1 MEDNHLKSF
10 EVSGFK
16 KFDDLKLEDLG
27 QFNLIIGDNNVGKTS
42 LLEALC
48 SSNYLDVFG
57 KSLANI
63 NLHIK
68 KNQNL
73 NKSFIHQYFC
83 NEKEGFPQTII
94 IIEKSN
100 KEYTIKLTRKNE
112 NEVYGLSIINSQMH
126 LVNEDEIGNSLNF
139 NNDFISK
146 YSFDLSVPFIPFGA
160 LYQHEL
166 TEEYSKYIQQSVKK
180 KERFISALSNILK
193 RIKNIEVNSSLSSQ
207 PVLYIAENYKDALS
221 PLSNYGDG
229 TVKLFR
235 ILLSLFGSNFYYSR
249 LMIDEI
255 DTGVHYRHLKD
266 FLKSLFQV
274 AKEEK
279 KQIFAT
285 THSKECIENF
295 TKALEETGMQDEGRI
310 IRLAETKNG
319 IKAFTMRYAEFENA
333 LMAESEIR

>member
-16 KFDDLKLEDLG
+16 KFDNLKLEDLG

-42 LLEALC
+42 LLEVLC
-48 SSNYLDVFG
+48 ATQNLETFC

-63 NLHIK
+63 SLHVRR
-68 KNQNL
+68 NQNL
-73 NKSFIHQYFC
+73 NRSFLHQYFS
-83 NEKEGFPQTII
+83 NENEGTTQTILI
-94 IIEKSN
+94 
-100 KEYTIKLTRKNE
+100 KENSKEEYSIKLTRRNE
-112 NEVYGLSIINSQMH
+112 YDVKGFSIKDSLQY
-126 LVNEDEIGNSLNF
+126 LVNSDDIGESLSFDYNRIDK
-139 NNDFISK
+139 N
-146 YSFDLSVPFIPFGA
+146 SFDLSVPFIPFGA

-166 TEEYSKYIQQSVKK
+166 TSEYSKYIQQSVKK

-193 RIKNIEVNSSLSSQ
+193 GIKNIEVNSSLSSS
-207 PVLYIAENYKDALS
+207 PVLFIAESGKDALS

-235 ILLSLFGSNFYYSR
+235 ILLSLFGSNSDYSR

-255 DTGVHYRHLKD
+255 DTGVHYSHLKS
-266 FLKSLFQV
+266 FISSLLQV

-295 TKALEETGMQDEGRI
+295 TKALEEAGMQDEGRI
-310 IRLAETKNG
+310 IHLADTKNG
-319 IKAFTMRYAEFENA
+319 IKAFTMRYAEFENSI
-333 LMAESEIR
+333 MAESEIR